1 MFVNLDKLSHDRE
14 GSDLVAPPPSGQQ
27 YRGRGL
33 FQREDQQELS
43 CPVTRSA
50 AATQRE
56 AQRYGGWGLFQREDQ
71 QELSRPVTRSA
82 AATQRE
88 AQRYGGWGLFQ
99 REDQQKLRRPV
110 THSAAATQRE
120 AQRYGGRGLFQREDQ
135 QELSHPVTRSAAAQR
150 AQRYRGWGPSQHEDQ
165 QEPSCLVTRSAA
177 ATQREAQRSGGQSK
191 QPGDVVDFNQQVKEF
206 ERLRLK
212 KEECDRNKVSQTLS
226 SRAIKHTTPSPLYNR
241 QLNAGS
247 LVQPSLL
254 IGSMV
259 QVSDPPQYGVLR
271 WIGEL
276 PDMKGVIA
284 GVEMVSLPL

>member
-27 YRGRGL
+27 YRGWGL

-43 CPVTRSA
+43 RPVTHSAATTQRGAQRYRGWGLFQREDQQELSRPVTHSA

-56 AQRYGGWGLFQREDQ
+56 AQRYGGWGLLQREDQ

-88 AQRYGGWGLFQ
+88 AQRYGGWGL
-99 REDQQKLRRPV
+99 L
-110 THSAAATQRE
+110 
-120 AQRYGGRGLFQREDQ
+120 QREDQ
-135 QELSHPVTRSAAAQR
+135 QELSRP
-150 AQRYRGWGPSQHEDQ
+150 
-165 QEPSCLVTRSAA
+165 VTRSAA

-191 QPGDVVDFNQQVKEF
+191 QPGDMVDFNQQVKEF

-226 SRAIKHTTPSPLYNR
+226 SRAIKRTTPSPQFNH

-259 QVSDPPQYGVLR
+259 QVSDPPRYGVLQ